1 MQVLITAEK
10 IQQRIEELAAQIN
23 RDYGLE
29 PVTFLGILSGSFI
42 FMADL
47 LRKMTPPT
55 KIGFLRASSY
65 RGETTTPGQLVI
77 QAELMPE
84 IRDRHVMLL
93 DDILD
98 SGRTLSAVVDYLN
111 SRQPR
116 SLRVAVLLRK
126 RGRQEVPFE
135 PDYCGFEIPDR
146 FVVGYG
152 LDYNDDYRQLPYLGV
167 MPGDEPSDPSVNV
180 STC

>member
-1 MQVLITAEK
+1 MQVLISAAQ
-10 IQQRIEELAAQIN
+10 IQERIGELAAEIS
-23 RDYGLE
+23 RDYGHE

-47 LRKMTPPT
+47 LRKLALPT
-55 KIGFLRASSY
+55 RIGFLHASSY

-77 QAELMPE
+77 QAELIPE
-84 IRDRHVMLL
+84 IRDRHVLLL

-98 SGRTLSAVVDYLN
+98 SGRTLSAVADYLS
-111 SRQPR
+111 SRQPK

-126 RGRQEVPFE
+126 RGRQEVAFE
-135 PDYCGFEIPDR
+135 PDYCGFEIPNQ

-152 LDYNDDYRQLPYLGV
+152 LDYNDDYRHLPYLGV
-167 MPGDEPSDPSVNV
+167 LPGEEGVA
-180 STC
+180 